1 MGEGKMSAYELKP
14 LNLPILSGRGLR
26 VFAAALDNPVTRPL
40 LLGRLMREGGMGKL
54 QAIRLDEP
62 PTVHP
67 FRPPEQS
74 AGSPD
79 YPPLTLEQVVD
90 DVGQQEE
97 RKSGFNTVV
106 DYARAY
112 RSGEVTPMEVA
123 ERVLEA
129 VAASDARK
137 PSLRAFIRNDRED
150 VMAQAGAASDRM
162 RSGTP
167 LSILDGVPVAVKDE
181 FDQMGYG
188 TTVGTGFFGQR
199 GATEDS
205 TVVARLRA
213 AGALLI
219 GKANMNE
226 IGINPDG
233 FNLHHGTIRNPYNL
247 EHDPGGSSGG
257 SAAAVAAGF
266 CPVAVG
272 ADGGGSIRI
281 PSSHCGVVGLK
292 ATYGRISEYGAA
304 PLCWSVAH
312 AGPIGA
318 SVADV
323 ALAYAVMA
331 GPDAKDAFSLRQPAA
346 TLAGWNNA
354 ELGGIKLGVYWPW
367 FNDASPSIVQA
378 CVAMLEKLV
387 DADAHLLE
395 INIPQLDEMRLAHA
409 VTFLSEIAASM
420 ENLKVNWGDFSAP
433 VRINMAMGRSLGAS
447 DYIQAQRMRTRAI
460 SIFDAAFSEVDVIIT
475 PAVAITA
482 PPLPEAGLESGW
494 SNLNVV
500 TELMRYM
507 FPGNL
512 TGLPAISF
520 PVGYDEAGLP
530 IGMQAMGRHW
540 EEHIL
545 MQVAYAAEQVVERKR
560 PTMYADILA

>member
-1 MGEGKMSAYELKP
+1 
-14 LNLPILSGRGLR
+14 
-26 VFAAALDNPVTRPL
+26 
-40 LLGRLMREGGMGKL
+40 
-54 QAIRLDEP
+54 
-62 PTVHP
+62 
-67 FRPPEQS
+67 
-74 AGSPD
+74 
-79 YPPLTLEQVVD
+79 
-90 DVGQQEE
+90 
-97 RKSGFNTVV
+97 
-106 DYARAY
+106 
-112 RSGEVTPMEVA
+112 
-123 ERVLEA
+123 
-129 VAASDARK
+129 
-137 PSLRAFIRNDRED
+137 
-150 VMAQAGAASDRM
+150 
-162 RSGTP
+162 
-167 LSILDGVPVAVKDE
+167 VAVKDE